1 LIPKSFEY
9 VSPTT
14 VEETLAYLS
23 EYGQNSKIL
32 AGGMS
37 LIPLMKLRLTSPK
50 YLIDINRISSL
61 EYIREDGDSL
71 LIGPLTRHHAV
82 QNSDLLA
89 RRARIM
95 TEAASL
101 IGDPQ
106 VRNSGTIGGSLVHAD
121 PSADWGSVMIAL
133 DASFKMMD
141 AANERVV
148 GADEFFIDSLTSA
161 VKSNEL
167 LTEIRIPLSRH
178 ASGGSYQKLE
188 RKAGDFAT
196 VGVAAQLSLG
206 SDGACEKVGI
216 GLSSVA
222 STNMRARKAEEVL
235 SGREI
240 TKSKIEEAAQ
250 TASEESRP
258 TDDVLRG
265 SAEYKRAMVRVFAER
280 ALTHALNR
288 AKNME

>member
-1 LIPKSFEY
+1 
-9 VSPTT
+9 VS
-14 VEETLAYLS
+14 YLNQ
-23 EYGQNSKIL
+23 YGQDSKVL

-37 LIPLMKLRLTSPK
+37 LIPLMKLRLASPK
-50 YLIDINRISSL
+50 YVIDINKISSL
-61 EYIREDGDSL
+61 EYIREEGASL
-71 LIGPLTRHHAV
+71 RIGTLTRHHTI
-82 QNSDLLA
+82 QKSELLA

-106 VRNSGTIGGSLVHAD
+106 VRNCGTIGGSLVHAD
-121 PSADWGSVMIAL
+121 PSADLGSVMIAL
-133 DASFKMMD
+133 DASLKMASSSGERTVRAD
-141 AANERVV
+141 A
-148 GADEFFIDSLTSA
+148 FFIDSLTSA
-161 VKSNEL
+161 AKANEL
-167 LTEIRIPLSRH
+167 LTEIQIPIAKN

-196 VGVAAQLSLG
+196 VGVAAQLSLDP
-206 SDGACEKVGI
+206 DGICEKVGI

-222 STNMRARKAEEVL
+222 PTNMRARKAEEVL
-235 SGREI
+235 KGHDV
-240 TKSKIEEAAQ
+240 TKDRIEEAAQ
-250 TASEESRP
+250 AASEESRP

-265 SAEYKRAMVRVFAER
+265 SAEYKKAMVRVFTAR